1 MGDAFISSYAVTLY
15 ETFDTVYE
23 SFDTVYQTF
32 DTVYEV
38 LDTAYLL
45 FFDGVSTEV

>member
-1 MGDAFISSYAVTLY
+1 MGDAFISNYAVTLY

-23 SFDTVYQTF
+23 TF
-32 DTVYEV
+32 
-38 LDTAYLL
+38 DTAYLL